1 MKADPPFPERRAA
14 SRRAFKAPLGIGW
27 QVTLKAA
34 LKNRRHITA
43 ELTRNLRGTYAKAP
57 ETIDRV
63 TRPHG
68 NILIAGDLQH
78 HPDHS
83 NAMKSGECQSM
94 TKAARIRMEKGE
106 VDPGCETAGAAS

>member
-43 ELTRNLRGTYAKAP
+43 ELTRNLRGTDAELTPKLRKPLTALP
-57 ETIDRV
+57 DLMV
-63 TRPHG
+63 TF
-68 NILIAGDLQH
+68 
-78 HPDHS
+78 
-83 NAMKSGECQSM
+83 
-94 TKAARIRMEKGE
+94 
-106 VDPGCETAGAAS
+106 

>member
-43 ELTRNLRGTYAKAP
+43 ELTRN
-57 ETIDRV
+57 
-63 TRPHG
+63 
-68 NILIAGDLQH
+68 
-78 HPDHS
+78 
-83 NAMKSGECQSM
+83 
-94 TKAARIRMEKGE
+94 
-106 VDPGCETAGAAS
+106 